1 MAIKQISVFVENQK
15 GKLVDTVRVL
25 ADNEI
30 NIRAMS
36 IADTKDFG
44 ILRLITSD
52 NEKSLRVLSEES
64 VVNTTEV
71 IAAKLQD
78 RVGSLYRVIDILAK
92 ADINLEYMY
101 AFTASKVFGAYVVL
115 RVDDVEHAEEV
126 LKFNGVPT
134 LTEDDITEM

>member
-1 MAIKQISVFVENQK
+1 MAIQQISVFVENQK
-15 GKLVDTVRVL
+15 GKLVDTVKAL

-52 NEKSLRVLSEES
+52 NDKSREVLSQDA
-64 VVNTTEV
+64 VINTTRV

-78 RVGSLYRVIDILAK
+78 KVGSLFRVIDILAK

-115 RVDDVEHAEEV
+115 RVDNVEQAEAV
-126 LKFNGVPT
+126 LAENGVPT
-134 LTEDDITEM
+134 LTEDDIREM